1 MILIVSI
8 IADTITIDVKVK
20 MLKIE
25 EYKST
30 HPSAIGEM
38 TASHVLWPLKKSFYS
53 HEMTRVKKVISS

>member
-1 MILIVSI
+1 MLGCGLYLLILIVSI

-30 HPSAIGEM
+30 HPSAIGEIGR
-38 TASHVLWPLKKSFYS
+38 AHV
-53 HEMTRVKKVISS
+53 